1 MDTRQALKEAG
12 DALQRYSGAITISR
26 DVLSTL
32 VEALREP
39 EPLQLFESELLEPN
53 APLRQLMI
61 ERERDEAGVLTN
73 RITVDY
79 PSPEEV
85 AQFLTSFDA
94 GPP

>member
-1 MDTRQALKEAG
+1 MDKREAMKEAG
-12 DALQRYSGAITISR
+12 DALKRYSGAITISR
-26 DVLSTL
+26 DVVSTL

-39 EPLQLFESELLEPN
+39 EPLQLFEPN
-53 APLRQLMI
+53 VAPSLRQLII
-61 ERERDEAGVLTN
+61 ERERDEDGVLTN